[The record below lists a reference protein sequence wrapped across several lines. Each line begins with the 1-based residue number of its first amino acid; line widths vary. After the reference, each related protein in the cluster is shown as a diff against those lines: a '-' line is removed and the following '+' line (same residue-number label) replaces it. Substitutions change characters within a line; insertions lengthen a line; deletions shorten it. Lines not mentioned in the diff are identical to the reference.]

1 VETIIKLT
9 KENQFEAKVP
19 SGAIVRISGADAS
32 GTLPPAFRPME
43 MLLVGLGA
51 CTAVN
56 VISILSK
63 MREPFRDYEIR
74 LKGERA
80 PQPPKVFTNIL
91 MEHLIYGSGLSQEKV
106 VRALE
111 LAETYCSAF
120 NMLIKATKIERSIRI
135 IENAGEKNLKEEK
148 NGEETQKSD
157 M

>member
-19 SGAIVRISGADAS
+19 SGATVRISGADAS
-32 GTLPPAFRPME
+32 GDPPPTFRPME

-63 MREPFRDYEIR
+63 MREPFRDYEVR

-80 PQPPKVFTNIL
+80 FKPPKVFTNIL
-91 MEHLIYGSGLSQEKV
+91 MEHLVYGSGLSQEKV
-106 VRALE
+106 KRALE

-120 NMLIKATKIERSIRI
+120 NMLIKAAKIEHSIRI
-135 IENAGEKNLKEEK
+135 VED
-148 NGEETQKSD
+148 TT
-157 M
+157 